1 MKKDKDFHDFIN
13 EEINF
18 ILNKVFSNIEI
29 NEKINQ
35 ERCDADIKFN
45 TLNLDEIISQAN
57 NNNNIYSSFD
67 NIILSNSFN
76 NFNND
81 VNQDKKEPVK
91 INDIEELLLNEEQI
105 TEIIYTYDK
114 RYKDCF
120 NEANIIKL
128 IDYSTHMPYISDN
141 ETITHKYPFYACELL
156 KCDAP
161 YIYENFFNNK
171 RVISYFFEFLNDSKN
186 SNNCVLSGYF
196 TKIFLSLLDKKSDE
210 IINYIFKE
218 ENSYIIEQ
226 IIELC
231 KHSSYCECIKNL
243 LTLQSDKYD
252 DKKLFIIKRL
262 NQKIFREK
270 EYTDKICFEIYSS
283 LLEEGNIVFLNFFL
297 KNFEKIYLNYKHKSF
312 NLELFFY
319 YIHLVRVIK
328 ECFTREKENN
338 LDIYSNQINRKEL
351 NTYVI
356 NNKKIFLDFEI
367 SLIDSLTNILFIQNS
382 VEDNTENKSY
392 RRIIVSY
399 LDILEYIVF
408 TCSIKDN
415 HQENNNGII
424 NEKEEEYN
432 YYINKIHDIFTN
444 NILLKITSLI
454 FKYPLFNM
462 LQVSYIN
469 LFYSL
474 SKINSPLLNNDIII
488 NKLIENLINE
498 YSGKDILLSFLVKT
512 LSIIYLSLQKQNI
525 LINKKLKYAYECIV
539 KNIMNIF
546 ESKLLFNEVKND
558 KKDNIIKG
566 SENIISNKESI
577 EIKKEQNN
585 LFINDIVNN
594 NINDN
599 NTNND
604 NNIYNF
610 KDIVNKGIY
619 DYINIIR
626 FCSSSKNLNS
636 AENISEEIDLDDIN
650 DDDIEEND
658 NIGNNK
664 NFMLTSFDELDEDE
678 NKSDNESIGEIFKK
692 TAETIKSIK
701 LRNKLNNNNNDVKI
715 NENRKEKKEEMIEE
729 IKENDIINEKRD
741 DVEKKEKNI
750 INGIINKKNDKYDNF
765 FGKEINNNSPKKENE
780 IENLKDK
787 KKSINPINQLNDNPE
802 TSNKV
807 NVKSIFDYSGNK
819 DKKNKY
825 LNSKEINVIPKIKM
839 RLDIQ
844 EHSKYF
850 YRDSHTLTRVG
861 SNLNDKINNFRSNNI
876 IKTKENKDTSL
887 FNSLRKSS
895 DSGANNK
902 FCLTLLNNIKKN
914 DNK

>member
-1 MKKDKDFHDFIN
+1 MKKEKDFYDFIN
-13 EEINF
+13 EEISF
-18 ILNKVFSNIEI
+18 ILNKVFTNIEE

-57 NNNNIYSSFD
+57 NNNNFYSSFD

-120 NEANIIKL
+120 NEANILKL
-128 IDYSTHMPYISDN
+128 IDYSTHMPYISDDDI
-141 ETITHKYPFYACELL
+141 ITHKYPFYACELL

-161 YIYENFFNNK
+161 YIYENFFNNN

-186 SNNCVLSGYF
+186 SSNCVLSGYF

-262 NQKIFREK
+262 NQKIFREE
-270 EYTDKICFEIYSS
+270 EYTNKICFEIYSS

-338 LDIYSNQINRKEL
+338 LDYSNQINRKEL

-356 NNKKIFLDFEI
+356 NNKKIYLDFEI

-382 VEDNTENKSY
+382 VEDKTENKSY

-399 LDILEYIVF
+399 LDILDYIVF
-408 TCSIKDN
+408 TCSMKDK
-415 HQENNNGII
+415 ENNNEII
-424 NEKEEEYN
+424 KEKEEEYN

-444 NILLKITSLI
+444 NILLKITSII

-469 LFYSL
+469 LFDSL

-525 LINKKLKYAYECIV
+525 LINKKLKYAYDCIV

-546 ESKLLFNEVKND
+546 ESKLLFNEVKNE
-558 KKDNIIKG
+558 KKNDIN
-566 SENIISNKESI
+566 ENIISNKESI
-577 EIKKEQNN
+577 ENKKEQNN
-585 LFINDIVNN
+585 IFNNDMVKNENNENN
-594 NINDN
+594 NV
-599 NTNND
+599 
-604 NNIYNF
+604 YNF

-636 AENISEEIDLDDIN
+636 ADNISEEIDLDDIN
-650 DDDIEEND
+650 DDDEEND

-701 LRNKLNNNNNDVKI
+701 LRNKLNNNNDDVKI
-715 NENRKEKKEEMIEE
+715 NEKEKKEEMIEE
-729 IKENDIINEKRD
+729 IKENDIINEKID
-741 DVEKKEKNI
+741 EVEKNEKNI
-750 INGIINKKNDKYDNF
+750 INGIINKNNDKYENF
-765 FGKEINNNSPKKENE
+765 FEKEINNKKKGNK
-780 IENLKDK
+780 IESSNDK
-787 KKSINPINQLNDNPE
+787 KNSINFINQLNDNPE
-802 TSNKV
+802 TSSKV
-807 NVKSIFDYSGNK
+807 NVKSIFDYTGSK
-819 DKKNKY
+819 DKKNRY
-825 LNSKEINVIPKIKM
+825 LNSKEINAIPKIRMK
-839 RLDIQ
+839 LDIQ

-850 YRDSHTLTRVG
+850 YRDSHKLIRVG

-895 DSGANNK
+895 DSGTNSK

>member
-1 MKKDKDFHDFIN
+1 MKKEKDFYDFIN
-13 EEINF
+13 EEISF
-18 ILNKVFSNIEI
+18 ILNKVFTNIEE

-120 NEANIIKL
+120 NEANILKL
-128 IDYSTHMPYISDN
+128 IDYSTHMPYISDDDI
-141 ETITHKYPFYACELL
+141 ITHKYPFYACELL

-161 YIYENFFNNK
+161 YIYENFFNNN

-186 SNNCVLSGYF
+186 SSNCVLSGYF

-262 NQKIFREK
+262 NQKIFREE
-270 EYTDKICFEIYSS
+270 EYTNKICFEIYSS

-338 LDIYSNQINRKEL
+338 LDYSNQINRKEL

-356 NNKKIFLDFEI
+356 NNKKIYLDFEI

-382 VEDNTENKSY
+382 VEDKTENKSY

-399 LDILEYIVF
+399 LDILDYIVF
-408 TCSIKDN
+408 TCSMKDK
-415 HQENNNGII
+415 ENNNEII
-424 NEKEEEYN
+424 KEKEEEYN

-444 NILLKITSLI
+444 NILLKITSII

-469 LFYSL
+469 LFDSL

-525 LINKKLKYAYECIV
+525 LINKKLKYAYDCIV

-546 ESKLLFNEVKND
+546 ESKLLFNEVKNE
-558 KKDNIIKG
+558 KKNDIN
-566 SENIISNKESI
+566 ENIISNKESI
-577 EIKKEQNN
+577 ENKKEQNN
-585 LFINDIVNN
+585 IFNNDMVKNENNENN
-594 NINDN
+594 NV
-599 NTNND
+599 
-604 NNIYNF
+604 YNF

-636 AENISEEIDLDDIN
+636 ADNISEEIDLDDIN
-650 DDDIEEND
+650 DDDEEND

-701 LRNKLNNNNNDVKI
+701 LRNKLNNNNDDVKI
-715 NENRKEKKEEMIEE
+715 NEKEKKEEMIEE
-729 IKENDIINEKRD
+729 IKENDIINEKID
-741 DVEKKEKNI
+741 EVEKNEKNI
-750 INGIINKKNDKYDNF
+750 INGIINKNNDKYENF
-765 FGKEINNNSPKKENE
+765 FEKEINNKKKGNK
-780 IENLKDK
+780 IESSNDK
-787 KKSINPINQLNDNPE
+787 KNSINFINQLNDNPE
-802 TSNKV
+802 TSSKV
-807 NVKSIFDYSGNK
+807 NVKSIFDYTGSK
-819 DKKNKY
+819 DKKNRY
-825 LNSKEINVIPKIKM
+825 LNSKEINAIPKIRMK
-839 RLDIQ
+839 LDIQ

-850 YRDSHTLTRVG
+850 YRDSHKLIRVG

-895 DSGANNK
+895 DSGTNSK

>member
-1 MKKDKDFHDFIN
+1 
-13 EEINF
+13 
-18 ILNKVFSNIEI
+18 
-29 NEKINQ
+29 
-35 ERCDADIKFN
+35 
-45 TLNLDEIISQAN
+45 
-57 NNNNIYSSFD
+57 
-67 NIILSNSFN
+67 
-76 NFNND
+76 
-81 VNQDKKEPVK
+81 
-91 INDIEELLLNEEQI
+91 
-105 TEIIYTYDK
+105 
-114 RYKDCF
+114 
-120 NEANIIKL
+120 
-128 IDYSTHMPYISDN
+128 
-141 ETITHKYPFYACELL
+141 
-156 KCDAP
+156 
-161 YIYENFFNNK
+161 
-171 RVISYFFEFLNDSKN
+171 
-186 SNNCVLSGYF
+186 
-196 TKIFLSLLDKKSDE
+196 
-210 IINYIFKE
+210 
-218 ENSYIIEQ
+218 
-226 IIELC
+226 
-231 KHSSYCECIKNL
+231 
-243 LTLQSDKYD
+243 
-252 DKKLFIIKRL
+252 
-262 NQKIFREK
+262 
-270 EYTDKICFEIYSS
+270 
-283 LLEEGNIVFLNFFL
+283 
-297 KNFEKIYLNYKHKSF
+297 
-312 NLELFFY
+312 
-319 YIHLVRVIK
+319 
-328 ECFTREKENN
+328 
-338 LDIYSNQINRKEL
+338 
-351 NTYVI
+351 
-356 NNKKIFLDFEI
+356 
-367 SLIDSLTNILFIQNS
+367 
-382 VEDNTENKSY
+382 
-392 RRIIVSY
+392 
-399 LDILEYIVF
+399 
-408 TCSIKDN
+408 
-415 HQENNNGII
+415 
-424 NEKEEEYN
+424 
-432 YYINKIHDIFTN
+432 
-444 NILLKITSLI
+444 
-454 FKYPLFNM
+454 M

-715 NENRKEKKEEMIEE
+715 NENRKEKREEMIEE

-741 DVEKKEKNI
+741 DVEKNEKNI

-780 IENLKDK
+780 IENHKDK

-807 NVKSIFDYSGNK
+807 NVKSIFDYTGNK